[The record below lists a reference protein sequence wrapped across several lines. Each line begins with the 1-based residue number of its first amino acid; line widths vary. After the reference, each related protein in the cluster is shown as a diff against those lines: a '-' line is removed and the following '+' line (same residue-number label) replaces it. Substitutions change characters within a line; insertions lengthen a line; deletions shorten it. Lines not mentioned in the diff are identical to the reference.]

1 MEHWFT
7 TEAIDSE
14 TTAISEYR
22 HWEQVH
28 SYLLRGQRRA
38 LLIDSGLGVGD
49 IGAVVRQLTALPVT
63 VATTHVHW
71 DHIGGHRHF
80 CDFAV
85 HRAEVDWL
93 AKKFPIPLQVVRQN
107 LTRGG
112 QVFPAGFEPGAYQ
125 VFRGD
130 PSRVLRHGDC
140 FDLGGRQI
148 QVLHTPGHS
157 PGHLC
162 FYEPARGYL
171 FSGDLIYAGQLDAFY
186 PSTDPEAFAQSV
198 QRMAALPVKK
208 LLPGHYTLDISP
220 ALIGRVDA
228 AFSQLRQKGQL
239 RQGSGI
245 FDGDGF
251 SIHL

>member
-80 CDFAV
+80 CDFTV

-112 QVFPAGFEPGAYQ
+112 QVFPAGFDRGPIRCFAVIPAECCATATASIWAGGRSRCCTRRATPPGTCA
-125 VFRGD
+125 FT
-130 PSRVLRHGDC
+130 SRHGATC
-140 FDLGGRQI
+140 
-148 QVLHTPGHS
+148 S
-157 PGHLC
+157 
-162 FYEPARGYL
+162 
-171 FSGDLIYAGQLDAFY
+171 
-186 PSTDPEAFAQSV
+186 
-198 QRMAALPVKK
+198 AA
-208 LLPGHYTLDISP
+208 I
-220 ALIGRVDA
+220 
-228 AFSQLRQKGQL
+228 
-239 RQGSGI
+239 
-245 FDGDGF
+245 
-251 SIHL
+251 